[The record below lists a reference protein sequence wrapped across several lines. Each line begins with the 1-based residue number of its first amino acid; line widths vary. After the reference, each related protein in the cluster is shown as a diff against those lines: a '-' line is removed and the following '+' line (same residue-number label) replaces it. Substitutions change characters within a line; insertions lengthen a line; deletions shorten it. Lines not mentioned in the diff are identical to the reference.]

1 MRRTPEEI
9 KAALAARR
17 AALETA
23 LEEKKAQKRRRV
35 TVMSHAALLMLLVAA
50 LIGGGAWIAQR
61 ATPPDMAV
69 SDGMNDPG
77 APVTSDIPEGGTPPA
92 SAGDLVEKLF
102 SFAPQEGARYELTA
116 TGSLADALPREEGF
130 VSPAPQDQ
138 QGSEAE
144 RESAERLAKAAVE
157 ASLLPHDASLAA
169 DIGQEIARLCLAGE
183 EKRLVYLCGMT
194 VTVYDR
200 ATGERCTITFAIII
214 DRSILPDA

>member
-50 LIGGGAWIAQR
+50 LVGGGAWIAHR
-61 ATPPDMAV
+61 ATPP
-69 SDGMNDPG
+69 
-77 APVTSDIPEGGTPPA
+77 DIPEGGTPPA

-130 VSPAPQDQ
+130 VSPAPQGQ

-200 ATGERCTITFAIII
+200 ATGERCTVTFAIII